1 MLFQEWSPVPSTHMR
16 RLRLRGI
23 PAQGSNAFFWSLLA
37 LAYMST
43 HTHGDTHTQD
53 HFYLKKKKERNGRR
67 KEKKK
72 LRNCVLN
79 LDPKVFVNEQFITS
93 L

>member
-43 HTHGDTHTQD
+43 HTRGDTHTQD
-53 HFYLKKKKERNGRR
+53 HFYLKKKKR
-67 KEKKK
+67 KKWEKEGKK
-72 LRNCVLN
+72 ETEKLCT
-79 LDPKVFVNEQFITS
+79 KS
-93 L
+93 